1 MTVRFKLTMAS
12 IAVILVANAV
22 LSLVGTVNI
31 PIIYKSV
38 DWWYSLHQPASIKF
52 TGDSTIDPSMLY
64 PLLLMIGSFYALFTC
79 CLLLNMRAELLQ
91 RESRTNWVR
100 KLALGEGERG

>member
-1 MTVRFKLTMAS
+1 
-12 IAVILVANAV
+12 V

-52 TGDSTIDPSMLY
+52 TGGTTIDPSMLY
-64 PLLLMIGSFYALFTC
+64 PLLFMIIAFYALFTC
-79 CLLLNMRAELLQ
+79 AMLLNMRAELLQ
-91 RESRTNWVR
+91 RERRTAWVR
-100 KLALGEGERG
+100 RLAGSGESD